1 MSRPQPCGY
10 NPAMSDVLPNVLACP
25 RCDKTPLA
33 VENDIYRCA
42 ACQIDFP
49 SINGIPWMF
58 AEPQA
63 SLGEWR
69 GRLQFSLQKLSQESA
84 SLESELQ
91 NKGLRPLTKRRIE
104 RYKKATD
111 SHRRSLQKLL
121 QPVDVQSMHGNHET
135 YLALRTR
142 PPADQA
148 LNTYYANVHRDWSWG
163 DEENAASLN
172 QVRAVLHENA
182 ELGNVLVLGAGA
194 GRLAY
199 DLHMQ
204 TDCTGTIAMDFNPL
218 LMLIAQAVVTGE
230 SLKMYE
236 FPIAPRSL
244 EDDAVLRTLS
254 APEPVRDGFQ
264 LVLGDALRPP
274 FAARSF
280 DTVVTPW
287 LIDIV
292 TEDLPILAARIN
304 ALLKPNGRWINFG
317 SLAFSHPDR
326 ARRYSPEETK
336 AIIAENGFS
345 DPYVSDATI
354 PYMCSP
360 ASRHG
365 RQERVFTFSA
375 YKERNAEQPS
385 RHRAL
390 PDWIVTGKEPVPL
403 SPAFRS
409 QAMTTQVYSFI
420 MSLIDGK
427 RTLKDMAVVL
437 EKQKLMTREEAEP
450 AIRSFLTK
458 MFDDSQKQ
466 STF

>member
-1 MSRPQPCGY
+1 MPDDLTS
-10 NPAMSDVLPNVLACP
+10 LLACP
-25 RCDKTPLA
+25 RCDKTPLTEKDG
-33 VENDIYRCA
+33 VYRCS
-42 ACQIDFP
+42 ACKIDFP
-49 SINGIPWMF
+49 SIDGIPWMF

-63 SLGEWR
+63 TLGEWR
-69 GRLQFSLQKLSQESA
+69 GRLQFALQKLSQESA
-84 SLESELQ
+84 QLEAEL
-91 NKGLRPLTKRRIE
+91 GDEDLRPLTRRRIE

-121 QPVDVQSMHGNHET
+121 QPVDVQSLHGDYES

-142 PPADQA
+142 LPADQA

-163 DEENAASLN
+163 DEENAASMKQL
-172 QVRAVLHENA
+172 RAVLHESA

-194 GRLAY
+194 CRLAY

-204 TDCTGTIAMDFNPL
+204 MDCTTTVAMDFNPL
-218 LMLIAQAVVTGE
+218 LLLVAQTVIRGD

-236 FPIAPRSL
+236 FPIAPKSL

-254 APEPVRDGFQ
+254 APEIARDGFH
-264 LVLGDALRPP
+264 LVLGDALRAP
-274 FAARSF
+274 FAQASF
-280 DTVVTPW
+280 DAVVTPW
-287 LIDIV
+287 LIDII
-292 TEDLPILAARIN
+292 TEDLPVLAARVN
-304 ALLKPNGRWINFG
+304 NLLKPNGRWVNFG
-317 SLAFSHPDR
+317 SLAFASPER

-336 AIIAENGFS
+336 AIVAENGFS

-365 RQERVFTFSA
+365 RQERVFSFSA
-375 YKERNAEQPS
+375 YKEREVEAPP

-390 PDWIVTGKEPVPL
+390 PDWIVTGKESVPL
-403 SPAFRS
+403 LPSFRS
-409 QAMTTQVYSFI
+409 QAMTTQIYSFM

-427 RTLKDMAVVL
+427 RTIKDMAVVL

-458 MFDDSQKQ
+458 MYDDSQKQ
-466 STF
+466 SGF